1 MLGSGET
8 VVADVPEPSLKPGHL
23 LVRSR
28 VSLISPGTERML
40 VEFGKANLLDKARQ
54 QPEKVRM
61 VIDKARA
68 DGFFPT
74 LDAVRNKLDKPLP
87 LGYCN
92 VGTVQAIDT
101 NIDGLRVG
109 DRIASNGNHAGVVRV
124 PINLCARIPDSVS
137 DETAAFTVLTA
148 IGLHGIRLAKISL
161 GESVVVTGLGL
172 IGLLTVQVLRAH
184 GCRVLALD
192 FDSTRLRLAEQ
203 FGAEIVDLAKGE
215 CPLEAAD
222 RFSRARGVDAVLI
235 TATSKSSEPVRQAA
249 RMCRKRGRIVMIGVT
264 GMELSRSDFFEKEL
278 SFQVSC
284 SYGPGRYDPNYEE
297 KGQDYPIGY
306 VRWTEQRNFEAVL
319 DLMASGAIDVDPLIS
334 HRFSIDSAES
344 AYKVLG
350 SNEPALGILINYPQ
364 QASNTDLN
372 ASIVDIL
379 SAVREAAKGFNVGV
393 IGAGNYAGRILI
405 PAFAKAD
412 ACFQTLV
419 GSGGVQ
425 AVHNGKKYGFLR
437 AATDPEVVFSDTETT
452 VVVIAT
458 QHDSHADL
466 VVRALRA
473 GKNVFVEK
481 PLCLTLQELNDI
493 KKALAA
499 NSSAVLMVGFNRRF
513 APLSK
518 MVEALLESVNV
529 PKSFVM
535 TINAGALPG
544 DHWTQD
550 PDKGGGRI
558 VGEGCHFI
566 DLMRFFAKSPIS
578 DIVVSRMHDSSD
590 PWPDK
595 AVVCLEFEDGSHGVI
610 QYLANG
616 HAGFPK
622 ERLEV
627 FCRGRVIQLDNFRR
641 LKAWGW
647 SRFRSKKMWRQDKG
661 QEACVA
667 AFAAS
672 VRGGL
677 EPPIPHTEI
686 FEVSEASIRAQEALF

>member
-1 MLGSGET
+1 MLGSGGT
-8 VVADVPEPSLKPGHL
+8 IVADVPEPSLKPGHL
-23 LVRSR
+23 LVRSH
-28 VSLISPGTERML
+28 VSLVSPGTERML

-61 VIDKARA
+61 VIDKARV
-68 DGFFPT
+68 DGLFPT
-74 LDAVRNKLDKPLP
+74 LEAVRNKLDKPLP

-92 VGTVQAIDT
+92 VGTVQAVDT

-109 DRIASNGNHAGVVRV
+109 DRLASNGNHAGVVRV

-203 FGAEIVDLAKGE
+203 FGAEIVDLGKGE
-215 CPLEAAD
+215 CPIEAAD
-222 RFSRARGVDAVLI
+222 RFARARGVDAVLI

-249 RMCRKRGRIVMIGVT
+249 RMCRKRGRIVMVGVT
-264 GMELSRSDFFEKEL
+264 GMELSRTEFFEKEL

-319 DLMASGAIDVDPLIS
+319 DLMASGAIDVDPLIT

-344 AYKVLG
+344 AYEILG
-350 SNEPALGILINYPQ
+350 SNEPTLGILISYPDFESTIG
-364 QASNTDLN
+364 SN
-372 ASIVDIL
+372 AAIVDV
-379 SAVREAAKGFNVGV
+379 SSRVRGAPKGFNVSV
-393 IGAGNYAGRILI
+393 IGAGNYAGRVLI
-405 PAFAKAD
+405 PAFAKAG
-412 ACFQTLV
+412 AHYQTLV
-419 GSGGVQ
+419 GSGGVG
-425 AVHNGKKYGFLR
+425 AVHHGKKFGFLR
-437 AATDPEVVFSDTETT
+437 AATDPEVVFSDDDTS

-466 VVRALRA
+466 VVRALHA
-473 GKNVFVEK
+473 GKDVFVEK
-481 PLCLTLQELNDI
+481 PLCLTMLELDGI
-493 KKALAA
+493 KEALAG
-499 NSSAVLMVGFNRRF
+499 NSSAILMVGFNRRF

-518 MVEALLESVNV
+518 MLEEMLETVQG

-535 TINAGALPG
+535 TINAGAIPG

-550 PDKGGGRI
+550 PEKGGGRI
-558 VGEGCHFI
+558 VGEACHFI
-566 DLMRFFAKSPIS
+566 DLMRFLAKSPIS
-578 DIVVSRMHDSSD
+578 DIVVSRMRDSSD
-590 PWPDK
+590 PNPDK

-616 HAGFPK
+616 NAGFPK

-627 FCRGRVIQLDNFRR
+627 FCQGRVLQLDNFRR

-647 SRFRSKKMWRQDKG
+647 RGFRNKKMWRQDKG
-661 QEACVA
+661 QVSCVA

-677 EPPIPHTEI
+677 EPPIPHAEI
-686 FEVSEASIRAQEALF
+686 LEVSEASIRAQEALF